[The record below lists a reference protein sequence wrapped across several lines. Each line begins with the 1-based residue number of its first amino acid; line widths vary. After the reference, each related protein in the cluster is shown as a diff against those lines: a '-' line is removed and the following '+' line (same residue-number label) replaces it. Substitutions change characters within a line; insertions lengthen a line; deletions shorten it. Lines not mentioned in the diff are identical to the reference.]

1 MEANRP
7 VTTDSK
13 APIVPDWQIKQVRD
27 RTDEYLKDPSIAQ
40 DFNEAIKEIENELL

>member
-13 APIVPDWQIKQVRD
+13 ASIVPDWQIKQVRD